1 MKEAPK
7 SMGPEAI
14 EKMVDKNEKLDTLS
28 GRSGGVSEN
37 EEAHVGLT
45 RQEDTIKVGNATEDL
60 KEDKHETATEKGGKM
75 EALKSKIMGF
85 FGQAPEQLSAKY
97 SKLGEKRME
106 ENPALIKA
114 YENYLVTEGAKV
126 AQAYK
131 EALGKWKY
139 IGRDKE
145 GKFVD
150 KTLYSSGTGDVPGD
164 KQRNN

>member
-1 MKEAPK
+1 MREAPK
-7 SMGPEAI
+7 VEVAPGRKEELTSNEAVKERVDSGMTVEHA
-14 EKMVDKNEKLDTLS
+14 EKTGMID
-28 GRSGGVSEN
+28 SESSD
-37 EEAHVGLT
+37 AI
-45 RQEDTIKVGNATEDL
+45 RADATKGQLEN
-60 KEDKHETATEKGGKM
+60 KTPETATEKGGKM